1 MDTKELTEL
10 IQGAVDELHKATDRQ
25 DAEIKAQGV
34 ITGETKTAV
43 EKIQTDITGLLASRD
58 EAVKA
63 AEAMEVKLQ
72 RQSIPSAEGE
82 TPQTAEAKART
93 AAFFKY
99 VRGGEAVLTPEERKA
114 LVEDATGQYLITPEL
129 EAEIERTL
137 PKITIVRPLATRRPI
152 TKDRLKLRS
161 LAEVS
166 IGWGKLETGGDIP
179 ESSPVPG
186 APTYQYAEDLYGLA
200 KIGEDELQDS
210 DFNLQTLLA
219 DSFTRA
225 IAEAEDKAFIIGS
238 GHDSEEPEGITVNA
252 ILRAACV
259 TGTAAAAVTIEKFME
274 VVYTCPPQ
282 HRKNGKWIV
291 NSTVE
296 LAIRQLR
303 SETDA
308 TYKGPF
314 LWQPSLV
321 AGAPNTFLGYPI
333 YNQDDMEDLSD
344 TGYIAIFGDIKAG
357 YRIID
362 RAGMS
367 MQRLTELYSE
377 AGLVGFKVHKRVG
390 GGTIKPAN
398 KAIVLMKESA

>member
-1 MDTKELTEL
+1 MEKKLAELLQE
-10 IQGAVDELHKATDRQ
+10 AVEEMHKKCDEAIEEAKKYGEPLAETKATI
-25 DAEIKAQGV
+25 DALNTTITEQKAR
-34 ITGETKTAV
+34 
-43 EKIQTDITGLLASRD
+43 LD
-58 EAVKA
+58 EMDVKF
-63 AEAMEVKLQ
+63 Q
-72 RQSIPSAEGE
+72 RQSIPGVGDQP
-82 TPQTAEAKART
+82 PQSDEEKASS
-93 AAFFKY
+93 AAFYKF
-99 VRGGEAVLTPEERKA
+99 VRGGVTALAPEERKA

-137 PKITIVRPLATRRPI
+137 PKITVVRPLATVRPI

-161 LAEVS
+161 ISEVVV
-166 IGWGKLETGGDIP
+166 GWGKLETGAEIP
-179 ESSPVPG
+179 ESSPLPG
-186 APTYQYAEDLYGLA
+186 APTYQYPEDLYGLA

-210 DFNLQTLLA
+210 DINLQALLA

-225 IAEAEDKAFIIGS
+225 IAEAEDKAFIIGA
-238 GHDSEEPEGITVNA
+238 GHASEEPEGMTINA
-252 ILRAACV
+252 VLRAAAV
-259 TGTAAAAVTIEKFME
+259 IGTAAAAVTIEKFLEM
-274 VVYTCPPQ
+274 VYACPAQ
-282 HRKNGKWIV
+282 HRKNGNWIV
-291 NSTVE
+291 NSTTE

-362 RAGMS
+362 RAGMTL
-367 MQRLTELYSE
+367 QRLTELYSE
-377 AGLVGFKVHKRVG
+377 AGLIGFKVHKRVG

>member
-1 MDTKELTEL
+1 MDPKELAEM
-10 IQGAVDELHKATDRQ
+10 IQGAVDELHKAVEHQ
-25 DAEIKAQGV
+25 DGEILKFGNSTAG
-34 ITGETKTAV
+34 TKQTID
-43 EKIQTDITGLLASRD
+43 KINERIDDL
-58 EAVKA
+58 
-63 AEAMEVKLQ
+63 EVKLQ
-72 RQSIPSAEGE
+72 RQAIPAPGSPELQSDE
-82 TPQTAEAKART
+82 EKAHT

-99 VRGGEAVLTPEERKA
+99 VRGGEMSLNPEERKA

-161 LAEVS
+161 MAEVS

-210 DFNLQTLLA
+210 DINLQALLA

-225 IAEAEDKAFIIGS
+225 IGEAEDKAFIIGS

-259 TGTAAAAVTIEKFME
+259 TGTAAAAVTVEKFME

-282 HRKNGKWIV
+282 HRKNGVWIV

-303 SETDA
+303 SETDV

-362 RAGMS
+362 RAGMTL
-367 MQRLTELYSE
+367 QRLTELYSE
-377 AGLVGFKVHKRVG
+377 AGLIGFKVHKRVG